1 MCQDG
6 EDTEDASPTESGTS
20 SIRSKGEFTLI
31 LGPVSAK
38 DTLSNDGNKESI
50 SADERLH
57 SLLLQFQKDG
67 VRRSEAVSLCVDML
81 KLSKRVVYAKALTI
95 SNW

>member
-1 MCQDG
+1 M
-6 EDTEDASPTESGTS
+6 EDAEDSSPTDSGTS

-38 DTLSNDGNKESI
+38 DTHSGDENKESV

-57 SLLLQFQKDG
+57 ELLLQFQKDG
-67 VRRSEAVSLCVDML
+67 VRRSEAVALCVDLL

-95 SNW
+95 TNW

>member
-1 MCQDG
+1 MENA
-6 EDTEDASPTESGTS
+6 EDSSPTETGTS

-31 LGPVSAK
+31 LGPVSARDTQSK
-38 DTLSNDGNKESI
+38 DENKESV
-50 SADERLH
+50 SAEERLT

-67 VRRSEAVSLCVDML
+67 VRRSEAVALCVDML